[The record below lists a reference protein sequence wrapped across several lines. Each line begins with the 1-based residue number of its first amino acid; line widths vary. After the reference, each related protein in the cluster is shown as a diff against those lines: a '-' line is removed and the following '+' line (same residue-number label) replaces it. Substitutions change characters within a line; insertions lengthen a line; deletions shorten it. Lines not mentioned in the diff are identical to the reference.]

1 MKQKPKGAERKQ
13 RDYQEELTIKFMLRI
28 EEAISNAEKG
38 LKWEKPWFTC
48 DELPWNALTED
59 RYSGCNIVSL
69 MSERWTDP
77 RWMTFMQI
85 GELGRKLNKKLYVR
99 SGEKSSFV
107 MKTIP
112 VYERDED
119 GEIIKGFDGQ
129 PIPVCYKDGTP
140 KLGFKWYAVFNAQQ
154 IAGGL
159 DPYVKI
165 EREVQPVQEVEIL
178 AKAMQQ
184 RTGLVIDHSAR
195 AKAMYQLGA
204 HRIHMPD
211 RELFD
216 TDLDYAGCL
225 LHELAH
231 STGPALNREMGGS
244 FGSPSYAYEEL
255 VAELTASFM
264 SVELGIKSDFSS
276 HENSVAYM
284 KSWLDMLKMDKYCLI
299 KASGQ
304 ASKAVSYQ
312 LDHLKAYTEG
322 IAPKKAFVPQPEPEP
337 INGIGYKLR
346 M

>member
-1 MKQKPKGAERKQ
+1 MKQVKKGAERQQ

-28 EEAISNAEKG
+28 QEAISNAEKG

-48 DELPWNALTED
+48 DELPWNALTND
-59 RYSGCNIVSL
+59 KYKGSNIVSL

-77 RWMTFMQI
+77 RWMTYMQI
-85 GELGRKLNKKLYVR
+85 CELGRKLDKKLYVR
-99 SGEKSSFV
+99 AGEKSTFV
-107 MKTIP
+107 VKTIP
-112 VYERDED
+112 VYERDEE

-129 PIPVCYKDGTP
+129 PIPVCHKDGSP

-165 EREVQPVQEVEIL
+165 EREVQPIQEVESL

-184 RTGLVIDHSAR
+184 RTGVVIEHSAR
-195 AKAMYQLGA
+195 ARAMYQPGA

-231 STGPALNREMGGS
+231 STGPALNREMGGG
-244 FGSPSYAYEEL
+244 FGSTSYAFEEL
-255 VAELTASFM
+255 VAELTASFL
-264 SVELGIKSDFSS
+264 SVELGLKSDFSS

-284 KSWLDMLKMDKYCLI
+284 KSWLDMLKMDKLCLM
-299 KASGQ
+299 KASAY
-304 ASKAVSYQ
+304 ASKAVTYQ

-322 IAPKKAFVPQPEPEP
+322 TAPKKVFVPQPEYEST
-337 INGIGYKLR
+337 NDIGYKLKR
-346 M
+346 